1 METFLVSIIISLEKI
16 VEGIV
21 IGGAGGSIAGL
32 AIWLLQLGR
41 DKWTERKH
49 RDKVYSW
56 LYKRTGKHK
65 GLTVGFPNDPRWKS
79 TIEIASYTNLTPE
92 RVRYICS
99 VHNKIRPKIEKDLWS
114 GESWEEKWGI
124 KEFIDHGF

>member
-1 METFLVSIIISLEKI
+1 MSIIISLEKI

-49 RDKVYSW
+49 KNKVYDW
-56 LYKRTGKHK
+56 LHKRTEKHK
-65 GLTVGFPNDPRWKS
+65 GLTVDSPNDPRWKS
-79 TIEIASYTNLTPE
+79 TLEIASYTNLTPE

-99 VHNKIRPKIEKDLWS
+99 IHSKIRPKDRKRSLV
-114 GESWEEKWGI
+114 WGI
-124 KEFIDHGF
+124 LGREMGHKGVH